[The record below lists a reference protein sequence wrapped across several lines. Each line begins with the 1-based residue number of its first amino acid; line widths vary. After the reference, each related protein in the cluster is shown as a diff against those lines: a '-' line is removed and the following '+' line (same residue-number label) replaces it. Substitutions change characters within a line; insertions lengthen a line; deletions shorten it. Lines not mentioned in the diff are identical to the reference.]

1 MNYWKAPVTYL
12 LKTLA
17 ALAAYFLLAWA
28 LPYEKAKVNGHIILL
43 PALFAQP
50 FAGLAVI
57 LFLKTVFSVIAEVS
71 LWRIMTRPL
80 PNTPGTGHT
89 SKRTTARRS
98 GNAAK
103 VVSGP
108 EVTAASEA
116 ETAFA
121 RYLQKAGRTAAGEV
135 PVTAD
140 YASSSSRFGVP
151 IFIVFVALSLVFL
164 GFGWAMVD
172 PGQRQTSFALG
183 LVNAMISICLYLRF
197 GALLMGISQRSN
209 ESVLFRY
216 VILFGKAIQRMPL
229 NPSTTTLQRCER
241 FTNYRDMETK
251 RESAVL
257 AVTGGRRRIV
267 SPWYESEADL
277 STLVARYREAGFAI
291 LPIKRPSTTW
301 LFVFLLIVVAVF
313 LFVLTHFVN

>member
-17 ALAAYFLLAWA
+17 ALAAFFLLAWA

-57 LFLKTVFSVIAEVS
+57 LFLKTVFSVFGEIY
-71 LWRIMTRPL
+71 LWWILNRPL
-80 PNTPGTGHT
+80 PDTPDKAPT

-103 VVSGP
+103 VVS
-108 EVTAASEA
+108 SEA

-164 GFGWAMVD
+164 GFGWAMVE